1 MNDLAV
7 SGEYMQAGE
16 ADVISDGREAWGR
29 IKTGVKMLREDWL
42 KVGAALSKG
51 RAENPSNQAF
61 GKWCDDNGFGDID
74 RRVRADCLW
83 LVEHEAVVPSG
94 DNAIGYES
102 PKAIRSAYR
111 KLTRQPKDETENKK
125 AESKKPKTSA
135 GRVLSAIKDLSS
147 VVATGESFWQSATD
161 KQRACLRQEI
171 KHAHIFINQLNEA
184 IQHESD

>member
-74 RRVRADCLW
+74 ARVRSDAIW
-83 LVEHEAVVPSG
+83 LVENSEPVFLAVEDDSV
-94 DNAIGYES
+94 NS
-102 PKAIRSAYR
+102 PVHIRSAYR